1 MDLHLPMNQAI
12 RRRIMLKSGK
22 ISKNLSSDLNLDIRA
37 DLIVKLETSLV
48 KKSFLTSLIGT
59 GKGSFATPFE
69 VDEFISRARDS
80 WSY

>member
-12 RRRIMLKSGK
+12 RRKIVVKSGK
-22 ISKNLSSDLNLDIRA
+22 LSKNMSSELHLDITA
-37 DLIVKLETSLV
+37 GLIVKLETSLV
-48 KKSFLTSLIGT
+48 KKQFLTSLIGT